1 VKTFTGR
8 GDGDGERASDD
19 TGESPNSEA
28 CAGMTNRNVAAAMF
42 MSPKTVEANLARICA
57 KMGIHS
63 RTELGLYVG
72 QSGG

>member
-1 VKTFTGR
+1 
-8 GDGDGERASDD
+8 
-19 TGESPNSEA
+19 
-28 CAGMTNRNVAAAMF
+28 MTNRDVAAAMF
-42 MSPKTVEANLARICA
+42 MSPKTVDANLARICA